1 MGNLLMNQLDDFSR
15 STTDPIVFRCG
26 TLSTYF
32 ISTCCMWGRKMRS
45 CLTPHAQK
53 TLLNGCIFPTTSR
66 SRIGTTHTR
75 LAFPCIQPTR
85 SSSSEQPWPFIFM
98 TQSVIRFFGS
108 FSPSKEYTITPP
120 SSFSDGGGETAREKG
135 RERSFHLANHRLT
148 VPDCITS
155 PSALS
160 FFSPRRTPSMYTVSL
175 LHFFNRRFCV
185 TLQESMIEGE
195 RESYSWLKVQTTK

>member
-155 PSALS
+155 PCALS
-160 FFSPRRTPSMYTVSL
+160 FFSPAEPLPCIRYLFCISLIEDSASPCRRA
-175 LHFFNRRFCV
+175 
-185 TLQESMIEGE
+185 
-195 RESYSWLKVQTTK
+195 